1 MCWHRLEERVSRKS
15 IPPWTTKA
23 PFPPA
28 TAKAQIFYTT
38 SKASIP
44 PSTSSTLISPSIT
57 YHGQPTTKFSKV
69 QRKRKFDKAF
79 WILISNQNNIF
90 IFLWYAFLFFFVFY
104 FIKCYKVLRK
114 IPENPPNMLR
124 FAPFNTNFLK
134 NLYIPTPLSINKLC
148 H

>member
-15 IPPWTTKA
+15 IPPLTTKA
-23 PFPPA
+23 PIPNSK
-28 TAKAQIFYTT
+28 AKIVHTSTT

-79 WILISNQNNIF
+79 WILISYQNMF
-90 IFLWYAFLFFFVFY
+90 IILWYAFLFFFVFY

-124 FAPFNTNFLK
+124 FAPFNTIFF
-134 NLYIPTPLSINKLC
+134 
-148 H
+148 